1 MRLIAYGDLYTNYY
15 FKNNLLEYISGGKS
29 NSNILY
35 NVADTF
41 KCKFIGVVGNDKQ
54 GDVALLSLNSKNVD
68 IGDIKRINEST
79 QTIFYLDKHST
90 RVCPYCDRIRGYNE
104 DYVTYEDVVSKLK
117 DDDIFIIDSLE
128 ELDLD
133 VINNCNNKIVLY
145 LNDINY
151 IKRFSLNELTN
162 LLLDRCILLC
172 LGNKVSAFIKDKYK
186 IDIMDLKN
194 SINANVL
201 ISFKTVKDFDIVYQ
215 DVLEEREIEGRIYKE
230 NMRGSLDIYISEF
243 LRVILDKEIDDKVIS
258 LAHLKAAAMY
268 IYSTSI
274 IGERLDS
281 IYKIKDYKECICKDI
296 DLKV

>member
-35 NVADTF
+35 NLSDTY

-54 GDVALLSLNSKNVD
+54 GNIALLSLNEKNVD
-68 IGDIKRINEST
+68 INDVKRINEST

-90 RVCPYCDRIRGYNE
+90 RVCPYCDRSRGYLTE
-104 DYVTYEDVVSKLK
+104 CVTSDDVISKLEE
-117 DDDIFIIDSLE
+117 DDILVIDSLE

-133 VINNCNNKIVLY
+133 IINNCNNKLVLY

-172 LGNKVSAFIKDKYK
+172 LGNKVNAFIKDKYK
-186 IDIMDLKN
+186 IDLFDFKN
-194 SINANVL
+194 NINAKVL
-201 ISFKTVKDFDIVYQ
+201 ISFKTVKDFDIIYN
-215 DVLEEREIEGRIYKE
+215 DLIEEKEIEGRIYKE

-243 LRVILDKEIDDKVIS
+243 LKVILDKEIDDKVIS

-281 IYKIKDYKECICKDI
+281 LYKINDYKECICKDI
-296 DLKV
+296 SID

>member
-41 KCKFIGVVGNDKQ
+41 KCKFIGVVGKDKQ
-54 GDVALLSLNSKNVD
+54 GDVALLSLNDKNVD
-68 IGDIKRINEST
+68 ISDIRRIDEST
-79 QTIFYLDKHST
+79 QTIFFLDKHST
-90 RVCPYCDRIRGYNE
+90 RVCPYCDRIRGYE
-104 DYVTYEDVVSKLK
+104 KEYVTSDDVTSKLEE
-117 DDDIFIIDSLE
+117 DDVLVIDSLE

-133 VINNCNNKIVLY
+133 IINNCNNKIVLY

-172 LGNKVSAFIKDKYK
+172 LGNKVNAFIKDKYK
-186 IDIMDLKN
+186 IDLFDFKN

-201 ISFKTVKDFDIVYQ
+201 ISFKTIKDFDIIYQ
-215 DVLEEREIEGRIYKE
+215 DLIEEKEIDGRIYKE

-243 LRVILDKEIDDKVIS
+243 LKVILDKEIDDKVIS

-268 IYSTSI
+268 IYSTSM

-281 IYKIKDYKECICKDI
+281 LYKIKDYKECICKDI
-296 DLKV
+296 SID

>member
-35 NVADTF
+35 NLSDTY

-54 GDVALLSLNSKNVD
+54 GNIALLSLNEKNVD
-68 IGDIKRINEST
+68 INDVKRINEST

-90 RVCPYCDRIRGYNE
+90 RVCPYCDRSRGYLTE
-104 DYVTYEDVVSKLK
+104 YVTSDDVISRLEE
-117 DDDIFIIDSLE
+117 DDILVIDSLE

-133 VINNCNNKIVLY
+133 IINNCNNKLVLY

-172 LGNKVSAFIKDKYK
+172 LGNKVNAFIKDKYK
-186 IDIMDLKN
+186 IDLFDFKN
-194 SINANVL
+194 NINAKVL
-201 ISFKTVKDFDIVYQ
+201 ISFKTVKDFDIIYN
-215 DVLEEREIEGRIYKE
+215 DLIEEKEIEGRIYKE

-243 LRVILDKEIDDKVIS
+243 LKVILDKEIDDKVIS

-281 IYKIKDYKECICKDI
+281 LYKINDYKECICKDI
-296 DLKV
+296 SID

>member
-35 NVADTF
+35 ELSDTY

-68 IGDIKRINEST
+68 IGDIKRIDEST

-104 DYVTYEDVVSKLK
+104 DYVTYEDVISKLK
-117 DDDIFIIDSLE
+117 DDDVLIIDSLE

-133 VINNCNNKIVLY
+133 IINNCNNKIVLY

-151 IKRFSLNELTN
+151 IKRFSLNELTE
-162 LLLDRCILLC
+162 LLNNRCLLLC
-172 LGNKVSAFIKDKYK
+172 LGNKVNAFIKDKYK
-186 IDIMDLKN
+186 IDIFDFKS
-194 SINANVL
+194 SINADVL
-201 ISFKTVKDFDIVYQ
+201 ISFKTVKDFDIIYL
-215 DVLEEREIEGRIYKE
+215 DTIEEKEIDGRIYKE
-230 NMRGSLDIYISEF
+230 NMRGSLDLYISEF
-243 LRVILDKEIDDKVIS
+243 LKVIVGKEITDKVIS

-268 IYSTSI
+268 IYSTTI
-274 IGERLDS
+274 IGERIDS
-281 IYKIKDYKECICKDI
+281 LYKIRDYKECICKDI
-296 DLKV
+296 SID